1 MEQRER
7 ILLIVLAGMVLAA
20 GFYYGGTI
28 GSYLPSFTGGSDD
41 GGETRTDVQPGEL
54 VSKSVERYRNALRRS
69 LGLDSLDF
77 ERIDASGGL
86 SGTVRIELSL
96 ETDTPLPKNSLRGR
110 FEGRLLTD
118 GLPRGTARVTEPA
131 RHPLGDWTF
140 RVRDRSLFV
149 AVPDAFRMRFDDV
162 ALASGAPFSPGL
174 SGITERS
181 VLDRTERQWRDRPV
195 HAIELEADTGSKF
208 LYVSREEPHR
218 LLGVTA
224 GYDPGWTRRVEY
236 DSDVIAS
243 LETYRDDTLVRD
255 FERTGDRRSRLTLHA
270 VDPEGSNAVRL
281 TLTPSGNAL
290 DADLEVRRT
299 QDGSYSEVAEA
310 SVSFEN
316 GRPSAL
322 EGEFRRESSGA
333 LPGLRLRL
341 NSEGL
346 ELAGQGTSSPV
357 DDPSSYESGTLP
369 ELLERVF
376 SGADTATGES
386 TAADDAEAPDSSD
399 GTTDPEEVRAEPS
412 DTTDDTRTKDRTT
425 ESRDRPT
432 EVTYPENSGETVV
445 RWTRDNFSRSEPP
458 PQFHRAQELYRAG
471 RIDRAR
477 KRLENLADTY
487 PRSINVH
494 FTLAMIHLDLDRAVR
509 AREYFRTV
517 VSLGHDSQ
525 LVGWSRAY
533 LRQLDLPESPSNNL
547 SRNRAEG

>member
-7 ILLIVLAGMVLAA
+7 ILLIVLAGLVLAA

-28 GSYLPSFTGGSDD
+28 GSYLPTFTGGSDG
-41 GGETRTDVQPGEL
+41 GGETRTDVQPEEL
-54 VSKSVERYRNALRRS
+54 VSKSVERYRSALRRS

-77 ERIDASGGL
+77 ERIDPSGGL
-86 SGTVRIELSL
+86 SGTVRVELSL
-96 ETDTPLPKNSLRGR
+96 ETDTPLPRNSLRGQ
-110 FEGRLLTD
+110 FEGRLLSD

-131 RHPLGDWTF
+131 GHPLGDWTF
-140 RVRDRSLFV
+140 RARDRSLFV
-149 AVPDAFRMRFDDV
+149 SIQDAFRMRFDDV

-181 VLDRTERQWRDRPV
+181 VLDRTEREWQDQPV

-218 LLGVTA
+218 LLGVAA

-236 DSDVIAS
+236 DSDVITS

-255 FERTGDRRSRLTLHA
+255 FERTGDRGSRLTLHA
-270 VDPEGSNAVRL
+270 DGPEGSNAVRL
-281 TLTPSGNAL
+281 TLAPSGNTL
-290 DADLEVRRT
+290 DVDLGVRTT
-299 QDGSYSEVAEA
+299 QDGSYSDVGEA
-310 SVSFEN
+310 SVSFAN

-333 LPGLRLRL
+333 LPGFRLRL

-357 DDPSSYESGTLP
+357 DDPSNYESGTMT
-369 ELLERVF
+369 ELLGRVF
-376 SGADTATGES
+376 SRPDTVAEEP
-386 TAADDAEAPDSSD
+386 TAGDDAEAPDSSD
-399 GTTDPEEVRAEPS
+399 GTTDPVEVREEPS
-412 DTTDDTRTKDRTT
+412 DTTDDTRAKDRSSD
-425 ESRDRPT
+425 SRERPT
-432 EVTYPENSGETVV
+432 EVTYPEDSGETVV
-445 RWTRDNFSRSEPP
+445 RWTRNNFSQSQPP

-494 FTLAMIHLDLDRAVR
+494 FTLGMIHFDLDRADR

-525 LVGWSRAY
+525 LVEWSRAY
-533 LRQLDLPESPSNNL
+533 LGQLDPPESPSNNL
-547 SRNRAEG
+547 SRDRAEG